1 MLKRIRLLVVGF
13 VAALAL
19 LLQLPLTARAQSVS
33 IIRDTEIENTIRDYA
48 APIFSA
54 ADLDPA
60 AIRIYLVNDKQINAF
75 VAGGQNLFINSG
87 LLMKSQDASQVIGVI
102 AHETGHIAGG
112 HLVRLQEQLSNTTP
126 EQILAVVLGMAAALA
141 GRPDV
146 GTAVMSGGQN
156 VILRNILQYSRT
168 QESAADSAAMLYLDR
183 TRQSARG
190 LLTFM
195 QTLAGQELLTS
206 KLQDP
211 YLRTHPLSQDRIEA
225 LSAFVAKSPYSD
237 TPVPAAT
244 QQRHQRMLA
253 KLQAF
258 LEPPA
263 ATFQRYPPSDSS
275 ATAQYARAIAAHR
288 AADLPAALQQLDALL
303 AVDPADPYYHE
314 LKGQIL
320 FESGR
325 PTEALAPY
333 ETAVRLLPEAPLLRL
348 ELARVQMAT
357 DDPALLKSAI
367 NNLRV
372 SLARE
377 PKRPFV
383 WRQLAIALGRDG
395 QEAQSALALAEE
407 AILLNKPAEA
417 RYHAGKAERLL
428 PTGSPGWLQAKDII
442 AAVDNQRSQ

>member
-1 MLKRIRLLVVGF
+1 
-13 VAALAL
+13 
-19 LLQLPLTARAQSVS
+19 
-33 IIRDTEIENTIRDYA
+33 
-48 APIFSA
+48 
-54 ADLDPA
+54 
-60 AIRIYLVNDKQINAF
+60 
-75 VAGGQNLFINSG
+75 
-87 LLMKSQDASQVIGVI
+87 
-102 AHETGHIAGG
+102 
-112 HLVRLQEQLSNTTP
+112 VRLQEQLSNTAP
-126 EQILAVVLGMAAALA
+126 EHILAVILGMAAALA

-146 GTAVMSGGQN
+146 GAAVMSGGQN

-183 TRQSARG
+183 TQQSARG
-190 LLTFM
+190 LLSFM

-237 TPVPAAT
+237 TPIPPET
-244 QQRHQRMLA
+244 QRRHQRMLA

-263 ATFQRYPPSDSS
+263 ATLQRYPGSDSS
-275 ATAQYARAIAAHR
+275 ETAQYARAIAAHR
-288 AADLPAALQQLDALL
+288 AADLPAALKQIDGLIAAHPD
-303 AVDPADPYYHE
+303 DPYYHE
-314 LKGQIL
+314 LKGQVL

-325 PTEALAPY
+325 PKEALAPY
-333 ETAVRLLPEAPLLRL
+333 ETAVRLRPEAPLLRL
-348 ELARVQMAT
+348 DLARVQMAT
-357 DDPALLKSAI
+357 DDPALLKPAI

>member
-1 MLKRIRLLVVGF
+1 MLTRIRLLFVGV
-13 VAALAL
+13 VAATAL
-19 LLQLPLTARAQSVS
+19 LLQLPVTARAQSVS

-54 ADLDPA
+54 AELDPA

-87 LLMKSQDASQVIGVI
+87 LLLKSQDASQVIGVI

-126 EQILAVVLGMAAALA
+126 EQILAVILGMAAALA

-146 GTAVMSGGQN
+146 GAAVMSGGQN

-183 TRQSARG
+183 TQQSARG

-195 QTLAGQELLTS
+195 QTLADQEMLTS

-211 YLRTHPLSQDRIEA
+211 YLRTHPMSQDRIEA
-225 LSAFVAKSPYSD
+225 LSAFVAKSPHSD
-237 TPVPAAT
+237 APVSAET

-263 ATFQRYPPSDSS
+263 ATLQRYPASDSS
-275 ATAQYARAIAAHR
+275 EIARYARAIAAHR
-288 AADLPAALQQLDALL
+288 AADLPAALKQIDGLL
-303 AVDPADPYYHE
+303 AAHPNDPYYQE

-325 PTEALAPY
+325 PREALQPY
-333 ETAVRLLPEAPLLRL
+333 EAAVRLLPEAPLLRL
-348 ELARVQMAT
+348 DLARAQLAT
-357 DDPALLKSAI
+357 DDPALLKPAI

-372 SLARE
+372 SLSRE

-395 QEAQSALALAEE
+395 QEAESALALAEE